1 MDLVFKLAPIV
12 VVVCLFY
19 EIYQNFKL
27 KKRIKELEEGR
38 VDEKTNK

>member
-12 VVVCLFY
+12 VVVGLFY